1 MIPVRGYEGRRVGV
15 LGMGRSGLAAARAL
29 RAGEAI
35 PVCWDDGEKGRA
47 AAQAEGFA
55 VEDLTRE
62 RAWAETPA
70 LIVSPGVPHL
80 YPEPHPA
87 IAAAWEAGAVVDND
101 VGLFFRG
108 LGMSDAE
115 VKVVCVTGS
124 NGKSTTTALIA
135 HILRAAGR
143 PVQMG
148 GNIGRGVLD
157 LDPPADGE
165 TFVLELSSYQ
175 IDLARALAP
184 DVAVFLNLSPDHLD
198 RHGGEGGYFAAK
210 KRLFDLGAPRHA
222 VIGVDDRFGAMLA
235 AASLEN
241 PDTGEPVTRIAA
253 RRRLKGPGWSVS
265 MSRNFLSEWRK
276 GAQVA
281 SVDMRAMPALVG
293 AHNWQNACAAWAA
306 CRALGLGPKPIEA
319 GLRSFEGLEH
329 RLQRVAEKGG
339 VVFVNDSKA
348 TNADAAEKA
357 LLAYDRVRW
366 IAGGVPKAGGIEP
379 LRPLFDRVAKAY
391 LIGQAAEAFATT
403 LGDTPHEIA
412 GDLPTAVARA
422 AAEAQPGEA
431 VLLSPA
437 CASFDQFADYEAR
450 GRTFAALARAAA
462 EETP

>member
-29 RAGEAI
+29 AAGEAI
-35 PVCWDDGEKGRA
+35 PVCWDDGEKGRDA
-47 AAQAEGFA
+47 AAAEGFA
-55 VEDLTRE
+55 VEDLTRDKPWSDI
-62 RAWAETPA
+62 RA

-80 YPEPHPA
+80 FPEPHPA
-87 IAAAWEAGAVVDND
+87 VAAAWAAGATVDND

-108 LGMSDAE
+108 LGMTEAE
-115 VKVVCVTGS
+115 VKVVAVTGS

-135 HILRAAGR
+135 HILRTAGR

-175 IDLARALAP
+175 TDLARALAP

-210 KRLFDLGAPRHA
+210 KRLFELGAPRHA
-222 VIGVDDRFGAMLA
+222 VVGVDDRYGLMLA
-235 AASLEN
+235 AACLE
-241 PDTGEPVTRIAA
+241 DAETGAPVIRIAA
-253 RRRLKGPGWSVS
+253 HGRLRGPGWSVFMNKS
-265 MSRNFLSEWRK
+265 FLSEWRK

-281 SVDMRAMPALVG
+281 SLDMRAAPALVG
-293 AHNWQNACAAWAA
+293 AHNWQNACAAYAA
-306 CRALGLGPKPIEA
+306 CRALGLGPKAIEA
-319 GLRSFEGLEH
+319 GLTSFAGLDH
-329 RLQRVAEKGG
+329 RLQRVAQKGG
-339 VVFVNDSKA
+339 VAFVNDSKA

-357 LLAYDRVRW
+357 LLAFERVRW

-379 LRPLFDRVAKAY
+379 LRPLFGRVAKAY
-391 LIGQAAEAFATT
+391 LIGQAAEAFAAT
-403 LGDTPHEIA
+403 LGDTPHEISR
-412 GDLPTAVARA
+412 DLATAVARA

-437 CASFDQFADYEAR
+437 CASFDQFQDYEDR
-450 GRTFAALARAAA
+450 GRAFVALARAAA
-462 EETP
+462 GETP